1 MNDLKVG
8 SLEAPLTA
16 LNIGMWSSTGHE
28 DDLMIYILP
37 NKRSLVL
44 ISDRSRPASRG
55 SAQRFTATALKQ
67 LGACSPFSSSYYG
80 TKGCVISFEVDFDR
94 IIGLD
99 YLNPL
104 LQTGR
109 LVMEAEHIRKREFRH
124 VLEATSY
131 YGLYNS
137 SSYSSLQAIDSL
149 HTPPSPSLKP
159 QNNTNM
165 TTPTPLPVISNNK
178 EQRPKNAKSN
188 LMKKLGQ
195 VASKAK
201 SSISPQGSNSS
212 NNFISIIDDKD
223 VDGLVIS
230 TTKQNS
236 PAAQQQ
242 EVITTTDVHCNASS
256 SENNNNNINDI
267 NASLHPP
274 PPILPAFHWT
284 TTAAVYKYRTII
296 IHFNSPQVP
305 DILRPI
311 ISQDERLLK
320 LYESG
325 IPAWAIFLPSY
336 GLWYRPW
343 LRYLTWILFY
353 AFSIV
358 SLLAGFFELYKSVPG
373 FQTLMRS
380 LAASLWLPPSSLLE
394 WLEAHTQIRLSLL
407 LTYMFGKSDFFV
419 AMMRRVAP
427 ALHVVRAATRPLVEA
442 LSPAIGALTT
452 LVQSSLQPIIVLLT
466 QCWSALA
473 AAAAPLMAS
482 FGDFSVWGD
491 DIRKTFGGFF
501 SVAWTGLVDAGRG
514 LTAGAATVKHAAA
527 TGSSLAT
534 STTQAYQLP
543 SFAYLFDAWYA
554 LKDSVFRLSR
564 AASAVFKFWMQM
576 AYNTWRHRFTLTIRA
591 RRMWRRFRGT
601 IYNWTWTVPTELLMQ
616 VIKWLIITVKVTVI
630 DKIEAGYQ
638 IVKQEDALASGYS
651 NGGSIKEEEE
661 EKEVEEEEP
670 KKEEPKKER

>member
-16 LNIGMWSSTGHE
+16 LSLGMWSSKGHE
-28 DDLMIYILP
+28 DDVMIYILP

-80 TKGCVISFEVDFDR
+80 TKGCVICFEVDFDR

-137 SSYSSLQAIDSL
+137 SSYSSLQGLDSL
-149 HTPPSPSLKP
+149 HTTPHPSIKP
-159 QNNTNM
+159 QNNDANM
-165 TTPTPLPVISNNK
+165 TTPTPLPVISNK
-178 EQRPKNAKSN
+178 EQSPKNARSN

-201 SSISPQGSNSS
+201 YSISPKGSKSSNSI
-212 NNFISIIDDKD
+212 ISKVEDKD

-230 TTKQNS
+230 TRKENS

-242 EVITTTDVHCNASS
+242 EFITITTTDVHCNASS
-256 SENNNNNINDI
+256 SNNNNRDNHDI
-267 NASLHPP
+267 TPP
-274 PPILPAFHWT
+274 PPPPVLPAFHWT
-284 TTAAVYKYRTII
+284 TTAAVYKYRTIV
-296 IHFNSPQVP
+296 IHFSSPQVP

-336 GLWYRPW
+336 GFWYRPW

-353 AFSIV
+353 AFSII

-380 LAASLWLPPSSLLE
+380 LAASLWLPPSSVFE

-407 LTYMFGKSDFFV
+407 LTYVFGKSDFFV

-427 ALHVVRAATRPLVEA
+427 ALHVVRAATQPLVEA
-442 LSPAIGALTT
+442 VSPAIGTLTT
-452 LVQSSLQPIIVLLT
+452 LIQSSLQPIVVFLT
-466 QCWSALA
+466 QWWSALA
-473 AAAAPLMAS
+473 AAAAPMMAS
-482 FGDFSVWGD
+482 FGDFSVWGG
-491 DIRKTFGGFF
+491 DIMQNFGGFF
-501 SVAWTGLVDAGRG
+501 SLAWTGLMDAGRG
-514 LTAGAATVKHAAA
+514 LTAGAAA
-527 TGSSLAT
+527 GGSLAT

-543 SFAYLFDAWYA
+543 SFAYLYDAWYA

-576 AYNTWRHRFTLTIRA
+576 AYNTWRHRFTLSIRA
-591 RRMWRRFRGT
+591 RRMWGRFRAT
-601 IYNWTWTVPTELLMQ
+601 LYKWTWTVPTELLMQ
-616 VIKWLIITVKVTVI
+616 LIKWLIISIKVTVI

-638 IVKQEDALASGYS
+638 RVKQEDALASD
-651 NGGSIKEEEE
+651 GSGNIEEEE
-661 EKEVEEEEP
+661 EELQ
-670 KKEEPKKER
+670 EEPKKER